1 MGINI
6 LNRYKNS
13 EYKKEIHDTLWVM
26 CLQGLNYLVP
36 ILVVPYL
43 MVVLGAEKFGYYGFA
58 LAVSQW
64 LLLMVDFGFNLSA
77 TKRIAVAMGNQDEV
91 NKIFSSTM
99 YAKIGL
105 LGISFVILLLMM
117 LIPQF
122 AIYRKAMALMFI
134 MVIGNAFFP
143 VFLFQGIGKVR
154 IGAIINGIA
163 KISVLPLTFIL
174 VKSPDDYETAII
186 LQGMVCIIAAI
197 ISVLLIA
204 NKKWVKITKFEFTN
218 VKEELKESWPL
229 FLSQAATSIYLAIF
243 VIVLG
248 YYCSA
253 DEVGRYTAVEKI
265 MRSVIIIITIP
276 IIQSF
281 YPKVC
286 RMAQESK
293 AKAILLSKK
302 IMIFVFVVMV
312 VEAFC
317 LFTFNKQII
326 DLLGKDYS
334 NAEELFRI
342 MSVIPIFSGMS
353 LLTSQLVLMG
363 IEDKKKEYEKT
374 CVTAGIIALIGVFVV
389 IPFFQSKGA
398 VYLLDFIELYICLAM
413 FYHSSLFRKRK
424 EKFEC

>member
-204 NKKWVKITKFEFTN
+204 NKKWIKITKFKSDE

-229 FLSQAATSIYLAIF
+229 FLSQAATSIY
-243 VIVLG
+243 
-248 YYCSA
+248 
-253 DEVGRYTAVEKI
+253 TA
-265 MRSVIIIITIP
+265 MFIIILGFFATAEDVGQYSAADRLMRASCQLILFSTL
-276 IIQSF
+276 QVF
-281 YPKVC
+281 YPKVS
-286 RMAQESK
+286 RLAKEDRTAAVRLSSK
-293 AKAILLSKK
+293 LLKIITGLMIFIWAILFFGST
-302 IMIFVFVVMV
+302 MII
-312 VEAFC
+312 E
-317 LFTFNKQII
+317 
-326 DLLGKDYS
+326 LLGKDYKGG
-334 NAEELFRI
+334 ELLFRI
-342 MSVIPIFSGMS
+342 MAFVPIFVGISGILGQCYLLALGNEKSKKLYTHTYFIAGGIAMLS
-353 LLTSQLVLMG
+353 VLILTSALHGVG
-363 IEDKKKEYEKT
+363 
-374 CVTAGIIALIGVFVV
+374 TAIALLITEIAVV
-389 IPFFQSKGA
+389 INMGRGMRT
-398 VYLLDFIELYICLAM
+398 I
-413 FYHSSLFRKRK
+413 
-424 EKFEC
+424 

>member
-1 MGINI
+1 MGVNIINK
-6 LNRYKNS
+6 YKNS

-204 NKKWVKITKFEFTN
+204 NKKWIKITKFKSDE

-229 FLSQAATSIYLAIF
+229 FLSQAATSIY
-243 VIVLG
+243 
-248 YYCSA
+248 
-253 DEVGRYTAVEKI
+253 TA
-265 MRSVIIIITIP
+265 MFIIILGFFATAEDVGQYSAADRLMRASCQLILFSTL
-276 IIQSF
+276 QVF
-281 YPKVC
+281 YPKVS
-286 RMAQESK
+286 RLAKEDRTAAVRLSSK
-293 AKAILLSKK
+293 LLKIITGLMIFIWAILFFGST
-302 IMIFVFVVMV
+302 MII
-312 VEAFC
+312 E
-317 LFTFNKQII
+317 
-326 DLLGKDYS
+326 LLGKDYKGG
-334 NAEELFRI
+334 ELLFRI
-342 MSVIPIFSGMS
+342 MAFVPIFVGISGILGQCYLLALGNEKSKKLYTHTYFIAGGIAMLS
-353 LLTSQLVLMG
+353 VLILTSALHGVG
-363 IEDKKKEYEKT
+363 
-374 CVTAGIIALIGVFVV
+374 TAIALLITEIAVV
-389 IPFFQSKGA
+389 INMGRGMRT
-398 VYLLDFIELYICLAM
+398 I
-413 FYHSSLFRKRK
+413 
-424 EKFEC
+424 

>member
-6 LNRYKNS
+6 INKYKNS

-77 TKRIAVAMGNQDEV
+77 TKRIAIAMGNQDEV

-204 NKKWVKITKFEFTN
+204 NKKWIKITKFKSDE

-229 FLSQAATSIYLAIF
+229 FLSCAATSIY
-243 VIVLG
+243 
-248 YYCSA
+248 
-253 DEVGRYTAVEKI
+253 TA
-265 MRSVIIIITIP
+265 MFIIILGFFATAEDVGQYSAADRLMRASCQLILFSTL
-276 IIQSF
+276 QVF
-281 YPKVC
+281 YPKVS
-286 RMAQESK
+286 RLAKEDRTAAVRLSSK
-293 AKAILLSKK
+293 LLKIITGLMIFIWAILFFGST
-302 IMIFVFVVMV
+302 MII
-312 VEAFC
+312 E
-317 LFTFNKQII
+317 
-326 DLLGKDYS
+326 LLGKDYKGG
-334 NAEELFRI
+334 ELLFRI
-342 MSVIPIFSGMS
+342 MAFVPIFVGISGILGQCYLLALGNEKSKKLYTHTYFIAGGIAMLS
-353 LLTSQLVLMG
+353 VLILTSTLHGVG
-363 IEDKKKEYEKT
+363 
-374 CVTAGIIALIGVFVV
+374 TAIALLITEIAVV
-389 IPFFQSKGA
+389 INMGRGMRT
-398 VYLLDFIELYICLAM
+398 I
-413 FYHSSLFRKRK
+413 
-424 EKFEC
+424 

>member
-77 TKRIAVAMGNQDEV
+77 TKRIAIAMGNQDEV

-197 ISVLLIA
+197 ISALLIA
-204 NKKWVKITKFEFTN
+204 NKKWIKITKFKSDE

-229 FLSQAATSIYLAIF
+229 FLSCAATSIY
-243 VIVLG
+243 
-248 YYCSA
+248 
-253 DEVGRYTAVEKI
+253 TA
-265 MRSVIIIITIP
+265 MFIIILGFFATAEDVGQYSAADRLMRASCQLILFSTL
-276 IIQSF
+276 QVF
-281 YPKVC
+281 YPKVS
-286 RMAQESK
+286 RLAKEDRTAAVRLSSK
-293 AKAILLSKK
+293 LLKIITGLMIFIWAILFFGST
-302 IMIFVFVVMV
+302 MII
-312 VEAFC
+312 E
-317 LFTFNKQII
+317 
-326 DLLGKDYS
+326 LLGKDYKGG
-334 NAEELFRI
+334 ELLFRI
-342 MSVIPIFSGMS
+342 MAFVPIFVGISGILGQCHLLALGNEKSKKLYTHTYFIAGGIAMLS
-353 LLTSQLVLMG
+353 VLILTSTLHGVG
-363 IEDKKKEYEKT
+363 
-374 CVTAGIIALIGVFVV
+374 TAIALLITEIAVV
-389 IPFFQSKGA
+389 INMGRGMRT
-398 VYLLDFIELYICLAM
+398 I
-413 FYHSSLFRKRK
+413 
-424 EKFEC
+424 

>member
-1 MGINI
+1 MGVNIINK
-6 LNRYKNS
+6 YKNS

-204 NKKWVKITKFEFTN
+204 NKKWIKITKFKSDE

-229 FLSQAATSIYLAIF
+229 FLSQAATSIY
-243 VIVLG
+243 
-248 YYCSA
+248 
-253 DEVGRYTAVEKI
+253 TA
-265 MRSVIIIITIP
+265 MFIIILGFFATAEDVGQYSAADRLMRASCQLILFSTL
-276 IIQSF
+276 QVF
-281 YPKVC
+281 YPKVS
-286 RMAQESK
+286 RLAKEDRTAAVRLSSK
-293 AKAILLSKK
+293 LLKIITGLMIFIWAILFFGST
-302 IMIFVFVVMV
+302 MII
-312 VEAFC
+312 E
-317 LFTFNKQII
+317 
-326 DLLGKDYS
+326 LLGKDYKGG
-334 NAEELFRI
+334 ELLFRI
-342 MSVIPIFSGMS
+342 MAFVPIFVGISGILGQCHLLALGNEKSKKLYTHTYFIAGGIAMLS
-353 LLTSQLVLMG
+353 VLILTSTLHEVG
-363 IEDKKKEYEKT
+363 
-374 CVTAGIIALIGVFVV
+374 TAIALLITEIVVV
-389 IPFFQSKGA
+389 ICMWKG
-398 VYLLDFIELYICLAM
+398 
-413 FYHSSLFRKRK
+413 RKTR
-424 EKFEC
+424 

>member
-1 MGINI
+1 MGVNIINK
-6 LNRYKNS
+6 YKNS

-204 NKKWVKITKFEFTN
+204 NKKWIKITKFKSDQ

-229 FLSQAATSIYLAIF
+229 FLSQAATSIY
-243 VIVLG
+243 
-248 YYCSA
+248 
-253 DEVGRYTAVEKI
+253 TA
-265 MRSVIIIITIP
+265 MFIIILGFFASAEDVGQYSAADRLMRASCQLILFSTL
-276 IIQSF
+276 QVF
-281 YPKVC
+281 YPKVS
-286 RMAQESK
+286 RLAKEDRTAAVRLSSK
-293 AKAILLSKK
+293 LLKIITGLMIFIWAILFFGST
-302 IMIFVFVVMV
+302 MII
-312 VEAFC
+312 E
-317 LFTFNKQII
+317 
-326 DLLGKDYS
+326 LLGKDYKGG
-334 NAEELFRI
+334 ELLFRI
-342 MSVIPIFSGMS
+342 MAFVPIFVGISGILGQCYLLALGNEKSKKLYTHTYFIAGGIAMLS
-353 LLTSQLVLMG
+353 VLILTSALHGVG
-363 IEDKKKEYEKT
+363 
-374 CVTAGIIALIGVFVV
+374 TAIALLITEIAVV
-389 IPFFQSKGA
+389 INMGRGMRT
-398 VYLLDFIELYICLAM
+398 I
-413 FYHSSLFRKRK
+413 
-424 EKFEC
+424 

>member
-77 TKRIAVAMGNQDEV
+77 TKRIAIAMGNQDEV

-117 LIPQF
+117 FIPQF

-204 NKKWVKITKFEFTN
+204 NKKWIKITKFKSDE

-229 FLSQAATSIYLAIF
+229 FLSQAATSIY
-243 VIVLG
+243 
-248 YYCSA
+248 
-253 DEVGRYTAVEKI
+253 TA
-265 MRSVIIIITIP
+265 MFIIILGFFATAEDVGQYSAADRLMRASCQLILFSTL
-276 IIQSF
+276 QVF
-281 YPKVC
+281 YPKVS
-286 RMAQESK
+286 RLAKEDRSAAVRLSSK
-293 AKAILLSKK
+293 LLKIITGLMIFIWAILFFGST
-302 IMIFVFVVMV
+302 MII
-312 VEAFC
+312 E
-317 LFTFNKQII
+317 
-326 DLLGKDYS
+326 LLGKDY
-334 NAEELFRI
+334 EGGELLFRI
-342 MSVIPIFSGMS
+342 MAFVPIFVGISGILGQCYLLALGNEKSKKLYTHTYFIAGGIAMLS
-353 LLTSQLVLMG
+353 VLILTSALHGVG
-363 IEDKKKEYEKT
+363 
-374 CVTAGIIALIGVFVV
+374 TAIALLITEIAVV
-389 IPFFQSKGA
+389 INMGRGMRT
-398 VYLLDFIELYICLAM
+398 I
-413 FYHSSLFRKRK
+413 
-424 EKFEC
+424 